1 MNDKPFLDTVILV
14 YAVSTD
20 TPRSER
26 AEVLLQR
33 GGFIS
38 VQVLNEFAAVAH
50 RKLKMTWEEIREAL
64 RAVRSLCEPAAAITA
79 STHESALRLAAR
91 YRYNFYDALI
101 LAAALESGCRT
112 LYSEDMQHG
121 QTIEGLTIQNPFGSL

>member
-20 TPRSER
+20 TPR
-26 AEVLLQR
+26 AEKAEALIQQ
-33 GGFIS
+33 GGLVS
-38 VQVLNEFAAVAH
+38 VEVLNEFAAVAH
-50 RKLKMTWEEIREAL
+50 RKLKMSWEEIGEAL
-64 RAVRSLCEPAAAITA
+64 PAVRYLCEPAAAITI
-79 STHESALRLAAR
+79 STHESALILAAR

-101 LAAALESGCRT
+101 LAAALESGSRI

-121 QTIEGLTIQNPFGSL
+121 QTIEGLTIRNPFGSV